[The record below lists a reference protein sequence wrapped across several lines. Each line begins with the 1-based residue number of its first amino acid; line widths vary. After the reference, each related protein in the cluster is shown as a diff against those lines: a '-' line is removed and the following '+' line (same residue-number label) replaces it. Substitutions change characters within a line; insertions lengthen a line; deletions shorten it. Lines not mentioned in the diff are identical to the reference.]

1 MRQCLELGFH
11 RQRPSHDQEHRRRLF
26 WSLYI
31 FDRKTALILGRPFSV
46 SEKEIEVELPLD
58 LPTATPASGDH
69 SEDSPYWSLRL
80 HRNLVLL
87 YHIHTRIRFTLYRLK
102 NAGSKRSLD
111 DKVVSRFQE
120 LDGWRR
126 TALEAYR
133 EHADQLNPTLPNS
146 EREDAELEL
155 EYHKARRS
163 LLQPLLTE
171 VSSHFKS
178 SHEHYTACA
187 ESSGQICQLYR
198 RLHRLAALPF
208 TLRDLHAVFVAGFTL
223 IHCICAMPSLYD
235 VRCANDIGACSTV
248 LYVISEQWPSARKY
262 RDAFEVVAER
272 TVDLTQQRT
281 QSVAMR
287 NTAASRQ
294 PSSSGTEQNISRSD
308 LEVGWQ
314 GLQGTNTDHVLRSH
328 LSDGSHAPDSTSTG
342 VSRRD
347 SPIGDLY
354 DHEGVHA
361 FRLDIAAECDKIGD
375 LLVDQG
381 MDWFTDFALV

>member
-11 RQRPSHDQEHRRRLF
+11 RQRPNHDQDQRRKRLF

-46 SEKEIEVELPLD
+46 SEKEVEVELPLD
-58 LPTATPASGDH
+58 LLIAIPPTEDH
-69 SEDSPYWSLRL
+69 SIDPPHSSLRL

-102 NAGSKRSLD
+102 NASSKRSLD
-111 DKVVSRFQE
+111 EKVASRFHE
-120 LDGWRR
+120 LDEWR
-126 TALEAYR
+126 LIVLKAYK
-133 EHADQLNPTLPNS
+133 EHAGPFASSNG
-146 EREDAELEL
+146 EREKAELEL

-171 VSSHFKS
+171 TSSHFRS
-178 SHEHYTACA
+178 SQEHYTACA

-223 IHCICAMPSLYD
+223 IHCICAKPALYD
-235 VRCANDIGACSTV
+235 AHCASHLGACSTV

-272 TVDLTQQRT
+272 TIDLTQQRI
-281 QSVAMR
+281 QSGVIQH
-287 NTAASRQ
+287 TGVSRQ
-294 PSSSGTEQNISRSD
+294 SSSSDAHQSLSRGD
-308 LEVGWQ
+308 LEGDWQ
-314 GLQGTNTDHVLRSH
+314 GMLGSNTNPGLRSRT
-328 LSDGSHAPDSTSTG
+328 SDESHAPSSTSTG
-342 VSRRD
+342 MSRRD
-347 SPIGDLY
+347 SPMGDLN
-354 DHEGVHA
+354 DSEGIHA

-375 LLVDQG
+375 LLFDQG
-381 MDWFTDFALV
+381 MDWFADSALI